1 VLNELK
7 LISGN
12 SNVPMAK
19 EICDHLGITLGAATV
34 SAFSDGEILVRI
46 EENVRGMDVFVVQSC
61 SDPVN
66 KNIMELLIMID
77 ALKRS
82 SARRITAVIPYY
94 GYARQDRKDQP
105 RVPVTAKL
113 VADLITTAGADKVL
127 TMDLHAGQIQGFF
140 NIPVDHLYATPV
152 ILNHLRSMD
161 LKDLVVVSPDAGGV
175 ERARAFAK
183 RLNANLAIIDKRREG
198 PNQAKIMNIIG
209 DVDSRDVLL
218 LDDMI
223 DTAGTIA
230 QGAQACADKGA
241 RRVLAGCS
249 HAVLSGPALQRLND
263 SVIDQV
269 IVTNTIPMAGKDQV
283 CKKIASRYEQGS
295 RFSIVVVAEGAKPV
309 GGEMSILKRSEEG
322 YVERLGG
329 IGTKVGDEI
338 ARCVN
343 MDVRVTVLGHL
354 QRGGSPTPFDRIL
367 ATRFGVAAVDLIAEG
382 RFGAMVRLR
391 GTQVE
396 SVPLAEATREL
407 KLVPPDGELV
417 KTAEGLGITFGR

>member
-1 VLNELK
+1 MLNELK
-7 LISGN
+7 LVSGS
-12 SNVPMAK
+12 SNTPMAK
-19 EICDHLGITLGAATV
+19 EICDHLGVTLGAATV
-34 SAFSDGEILVRI
+34 SSFSDGEILVRI

-66 KNIMELLIMID
+66 KHIMELLIMID

-105 RVPVTAKL
+105 RVPITAKL

-127 TMDLHAGQIQGFF
+127 TIDLHAGQIQGFF

-152 ILNHLRSMD
+152 ILNYLRSIE

-209 DVDSRDVLL
+209 DVENRDVVL

-241 RRVLAGCS
+241 RRVLAGCT
-249 HAVLSGPALQRLND
+249 HPVLSGPALQRLND
-263 SVIDQV
+263 SVIDEV
-269 IVTNTIPMAGKDQV
+269 IVTNTIPLAGKDQV
-283 CKKIASRYEQGS
+283 CKKIKVLS
-295 RFSIVVVAEGAKPV
+295 VAPLL
-309 GGEMSILKRSEEG
+309 GEAIR
-322 YVERLGG
+322 
-329 IGTKVGDEI
+329 
-338 ARCVN
+338 
-343 MDVRVTVLGHL
+343 
-354 QRGGSPTPFDRIL
+354 RIHN
-367 ATRFGVAAVDLIAEG
+367 E
-382 RFGAMVRLR
+382 
-391 GTQVE
+391 E
-396 SVPLAEATREL
+396 SVSSLF
-407 KLVPPDGELV
+407 V
-417 KTAEGLGITFGR
+417 